1 MVVFQNLLSCLSQN
15 LYYIELQNAKKMEK
29 CKALV
34 KDDKL
39 ITKNNNT
46 LGLLSR
52 VNLGEKLSH

>member
-1 MVVFQNLLSCLSQN
+1 MVVFQNLLPCLSQN

-29 CKALV
+29 CKALAKV
-34 KDDKL
+34 DKL